1 MAALSTGHM
10 AVDFAGGVL
19 PALLP
24 FIAEEY
30 DLSYA
35 YVGLLILASALAS
48 SIVQPLFGFSSDR
61 RGAIWLLP
69 AGVAVGGIG
78 MALAALSPTY
88 WWIVLFVIVSG
99 LGTAAYHP
107 EGSKFAAYASGT
119 RRASGMSLFSIGGN
133 LGYSLGVIVTT
144 PIVVLL
150 GVKGA
155 AFVVLPCLA
164 VAAMLL
170 WLVPFLLAF
179 VPPKRAPGT
188 PGEGDDRLG
197 AMAILLGVVT
207 VRSIAWFGLITF
219 VPLWE
224 VSLGNSKGYGNTLLS
239 VMLLAGAAGTLLA
252 GPAADRFGRR
262 PVILVSNLV
271 IPPAIAVFIVVG
283 GLPGAIS
290 LIVIGAAVVGTLS
303 VTMVM
308 SQEYMPRHIRRGLR
322 AVDRVVDWAGRHRRG
337 HSRCSRRLDR
347 PRDSA
352 VGLCGCAPGR
362 RRAHA
367 ALAADDIAPAA
378 CSNTSPPA
386 TTYCCGCCS
395 PARGRPGTC
404 RSARREDRAE
414 HLVTVDLHLGGDVV
428 QDGRAHPVPACSPSV
443 DDPAVG
449 DDLGAGLLRAVDVAE
464 HPLLLLGGDGLR
476 APVGSAGAVADLA
489 SPCACRRCGRRGRRR
504 SARRRRRPRSPCT
517 ARPPS
522 RSRRTPRVG
531 GHVEVGVGQHDHVV
545 LGAAEGLHPLPFA
558 AAALVDVLRDRRRA
572 DEADRGDIRGG
583 RAAR

>member
-1 MAALSTGHM
+1 MTALSTGHM

-24 FIAEEY
+24 FIVEEY

-35 YVGLLILASALAS
+35 YAGLLILASALAG
-48 SIVQPLFGFSSDR
+48 SIVQPLFGLWSDR

-107 EGSKFAAYASGT
+107 EGSKFAAYASGS

-150 GVKGA
+150 GVKGGA
-155 AFVVLPCLA
+155 LVVLPCLA

-170 WLVPFLLAF
+170 RAVPFLVSF
-179 VPPKRAPGT
+179 VPPKRAAGS
-188 PGEGDDRLG
+188 PGEGEDRLG

-224 VSLGNSKGYGNTLLS
+224 VSLGNSKAYGNTLLS

-252 GPAADRFGRR
+252 GPVADRFGRR

-271 IPPAIAVFIVVG
+271 ITPAIAVFIVVG
-283 GLPGAIS
+283 GLAGAIS
-290 LIVIGAAVVGTLS
+290 LIVIGAAVVGTFG

-308 SQEYMPRHIRRGLR
+308 SQEYMPRHIGMASGLSIGLSIGLGGIA
-322 AVDRVVDWAGRHRRG
+322 AVLLGALADSINLETALWVCAAVPLIGILLTLLLPPTG
-337 HSRCSRRLDR
+337 SRRRLE
-347 PRDSA
+347 PE
-352 VGLCGCAPGR
+352 
-362 RRAHA
+362 
-367 ALAADDIAPAA
+367 I
-378 CSNTSPPA
+378 
-386 TTYCCGCCS
+386 
-395 PARGRPGTC
+395 
-404 RSARREDRAE
+404 
-414 HLVTVDLHLGGDVV
+414 VV
-428 QDGRAHPVPACSPSV
+428 P
-443 DDPAVG
+443 
-449 DDLGAGLLRAVDVAE
+449 
-464 HPLLLLGGDGLR
+464 
-476 APVGSAGAVADLA
+476 
-489 SPCACRRCGRRGRRR
+489 
-504 SARRRRRPRSPCT
+504 
-517 ARPPS
+517 
-522 RSRRTPRVG
+522 
-531 GHVEVGVGQHDHVV
+531 
-545 LGAAEGLHPLPFA
+545 
-558 AAALVDVLRDRRRA
+558 
-572 DEADRGDIRGG
+572 
-583 RAAR
+583 